1 MKSSFMKKVIISRI
15 QQCSCLYGMDS
26 SSTKKRSKN
35 KDEENKEKENS
46 ESKTNPRR
54 YAKRENGTM
63 CVNRLYGN
71 D

>member
-1 MKSSFMKKVIISRI
+1 
-15 QQCSCLYGMDS
+15 MDS

-71 D
+71 DQAEATTAAADSGPVG